1 VTAVIGAVVF
11 DVGECLVDESRE
23 YGTWADWLGVPRHT
37 FSAVFGA
44 QLGGLADDVVTC
56 VSELVANVHEHA
68 NSAIAELF
76 LLWVPG
82 AFLSAEVRDQDP
94 RMPRRPPATNLRVPP
109 FALIES
115 DDDEPEIMQLA
126 EAGRG
131 LAVVEALC
139 DRLWW
144 RPDSSGG
151 KVVRCHWR
159 LKAPSDTARS
169 HAGPTSRSQG

>member
-1 VTAVIGAVVF
+1 MKDTGTEYLHFLLMAEPRAAGRARHVIASVLEG
-11 DVGECLVDESRE
+11 
-23 YGTWADWLGVPRHT
+23 W
-37 FSAVFGA
+37 
-44 QLGGLADDVVTC
+44 QLGGLADDVVAC

-68 NSAIAELF
+68 SSSAIAELF

-82 AFLSAEVRDQDP
+82 AFLSAAVRDQDP
-94 RMPRRPPATNLRVPP
+94 RMPNRVTPVGRRTAP
-109 FALIES
+109 FPLTETG
-115 DDDEPEIMQLA
+115 DDELEIMQLA

-159 LKAPSDTARS
+159 LKAASDTARS
-169 HAGPTSRSQG
+169 HSAPTNRSPG

>member
-1 VTAVIGAVVF
+1 VKDTGAEYLQFLLMAEPRAAGRARHVVAS
-11 DVGECLVDESRE
+11 VLEG
-23 YGTWADWLGVPRHT
+23 W
-37 FSAVFGA
+37 
-44 QLGGLADDVVTC
+44 QLGGLAEDVVAC

-68 NSAIAELF
+68 SSSAIAELF

-94 RMPRRPPATNLRVPP
+94 RMPNRVTPAGRRTAP
-109 FALIES
+109 FALTETG
-115 DDDEPEIMQLA
+115 DDELEITQLA

-159 LKAPSDTARS
+159 LKAASDTARS
-169 HAGPTSRSQG
+169 HSGPTNGSPG

>member
-1 VTAVIGAVVF
+1 MKDTGAEYLQLLLMTEPRAAWRARHVVAS
-11 DVGECLVDESRE
+11 VLEG
-23 YGTWADWLGVPRHT
+23 W
-37 FSAVFGA
+37 
-44 QLGGLADDVVTC
+44 QLGGLADDVVAC

-68 NSAIAELF
+68 SSSAIAELF

-94 RMPRRPPATNLRVPP
+94 RMPNRVAPAGRRTAP
-109 FALIES
+109 FALTETGN
-115 DDDEPEIMQLA
+115 DELEIMQLA

-144 RPDSSGG
+144 RPDNSGG

-159 LKAPSDTARS
+159 LKAASDTARS
-169 HAGPTSRSQG
+169 HSGPTNHSPG

>member
-1 VTAVIGAVVF
+1 MKETGAEYLQFRLMAEPRAAWRARRVVGSVL
-11 DVGECLVDESRE
+11 DG
-23 YGTWADWLGVPRHT
+23 W
-37 FSAVFGA
+37 
-44 QLGGLADDVVTC
+44 QLGGLAADVLTC
-56 VSELVANVHEHA
+56 VSELVANVYEHTA
-68 NSAIAELF
+68 APATAELF

-94 RMPRRPPATNLRVPP
+94 RMPRRLPATNLRMPP
-109 FALIES
+109 FALIEPAI
-115 DDDEPEIMQLA
+115 DELETMQLA

-144 RPDSSGG
+144 RPDNSGG

-159 LKAPSDTARS
+159 LKAATDTARS
-169 HAGPTSRSQG
+169 HPEPTNRSQG